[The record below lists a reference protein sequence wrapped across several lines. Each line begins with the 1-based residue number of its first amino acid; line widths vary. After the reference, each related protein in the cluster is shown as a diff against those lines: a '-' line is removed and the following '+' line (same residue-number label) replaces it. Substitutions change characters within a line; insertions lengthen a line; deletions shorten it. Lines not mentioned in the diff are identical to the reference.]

1 MVQMNIEKR
10 AHLISYATHLYR
22 DYNKPDKYPYES
34 SGIMEVTIVVFFH
47 CPSMLSG
54 KVPKCCP
61 CHVHSKDRIQRG
73 NKKGR
78 LKFNP
83 WILEITI

>member
-34 SGIMEVTIVVFFH
+34 SGIMEVTIGFFFTARPCCPGK
-47 CPSMLSG
+47 CPSA
-54 KVPKCCP
+54 
-61 CHVHSKDRIQRG
+61 VHAMSTPRTESKGETKRG
-73 NKKGR
+73 A
-78 LKFNP
+78 
-83 WILEITI
+83 